1 MIMKNFMRFVCLVM
15 VLCLCV
21 ASVASAAVY
30 SSRYGDNTL
39 KRSSTVKRVVK
50 NVQADFTRNTNYTLD
65 HDGKYGPMTFAAA
78 KEFQEDH
85 YLDVDGQ
92 TGKYTKTELYPLR
105 DKRYNY

>member
-1 MIMKNFMRFVCLVM
+1 MKNFVRFICLVM
-15 VLCLCV
+15 VLCLCI

-50 NVQADFTRNTNYTLD
+50 NVQADLSKNTSYMLT
-65 HDGKYGPMTFAAA
+65 HDGKYGPMTFAAV

-85 YLDVDGQ
+85 DLDVDGQ
-92 TGKYTKTELYPLR
+92 TGKYTKTKLYPLR
-105 DKRYNY
+105 DTNYNY